1 LIDGAF
7 YEKGRKNRYKFYKI
21 YSRTLPRRN
30 VYWLGISI
38 VVEIPFVFA
47 TK

>member
-1 LIDGAF
+1 MIKDERIDTSF
-7 YEKGRKNRYKFYKI
+7 KKF

-38 VVEIPFVFA
+38 VVKIPFVFA